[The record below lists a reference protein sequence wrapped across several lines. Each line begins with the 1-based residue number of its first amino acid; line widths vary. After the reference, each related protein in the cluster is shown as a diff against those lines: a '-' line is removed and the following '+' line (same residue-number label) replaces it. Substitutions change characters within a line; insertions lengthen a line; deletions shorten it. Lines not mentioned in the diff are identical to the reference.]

1 MQGTMAVVTCFA
13 ADFAPKYWALCNGQI
28 LAINQNQALFSLLG
42 TTYGG
47 NGTTTFALPDLRGR
61 TIISQGQGPGLSSYS
76 LGQKAGNETV
86 TLTANNIPPHQHIGP
101 SNFYLQADNLP
112 GGDGN
117 VEYNFPASFD
127 NAYAP
132 SPTASVNMLEPAYT
146 GTINPAGGGQPLP
159 ILMPYLVVNHIICLQ
174 GIFPSRN

>member
-28 LAINQNQALFSLLG
+28 LAIAQNQALFSLLG

-47 NGTTTFALPDLRGR
+47 NGETTFALPDLRGR
-61 TIISQGQGPGLSSYS
+61 TVVSQGSGPGLSPYN
-76 LGQKAGNETV
+76 LGQMAGSETV
-86 TLTANNIPPHQHIGP
+86 TLIASNIPSHQHVGP

-117 VEYNFPASFD
+117 VEYNFPANFN

-132 SPTASVNMLEPAYT
+132 LPTANVNMLEPTYT
-146 GTINPAGGGQPLP
+146 GTINPSGAQPLP
-159 ILMPYLVVNHIICLQ
+159 ILMPYLAINYIICLQ

>member
-28 LAINQNQALFSLLG
+28 LSIAQNQALFSLLG

-61 TIISQGQGPGLSSYS
+61 TVVSQGAGPGLANYS
-76 LGQKAGNETV
+76 LGQKAGAETT
-86 TLTANNIPPHQHIGP
+86 TLIASNIPSHQHVGP

-112 GGDGN
+112 GGDGSA
-117 VEYNFPASFD
+117 EYNFPANFN

-132 SPTASVNMLEPAYT
+132 NPTASVNMLEPAYT
-146 GTINPAGGGQPLP
+146 GVINPIGAQPLP
-159 ILMPYLVVNHIICLQ
+159 ILMSYLAINYIICMQ